1 MAFVAAAA
9 AIVCGVGPSLPVMA
23 GAAVVFGAALGLATT
38 SVYAAVGQRVS
49 PGERGAALGFLQ
61 TAYLIGLAVSPVI
74 AGFIGATSM
83 RAVFFADAIGLAG
96 LAWFVHARMTPG
108 PVNGSGGAA

>member
-1 MAFVAAAA
+1 MRFLSSPPVDLRGRSAFPLFVALTASGTLGMHV
-9 AIVCGVGPSLPVMA
+9 IVPALPATARALDVSVP
-23 GAAVVFGAALGLATT
+23 AVQLTITL
-38 SVYAAVGQRVS
+38 
-49 PGERGAALGFLQ
+49 
-61 TAYLIGLAVSPVI
+61 YLIGLAVSPVI